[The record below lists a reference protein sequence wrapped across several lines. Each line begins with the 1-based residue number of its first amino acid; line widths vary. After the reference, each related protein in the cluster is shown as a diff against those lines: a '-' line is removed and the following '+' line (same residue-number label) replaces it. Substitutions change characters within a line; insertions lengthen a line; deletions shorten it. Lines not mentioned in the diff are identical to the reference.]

1 MKRYVSNLVLTLLVL
16 IGVFVLATGIFAA
29 NQLESN
35 QLQLVKQNLERQLA
49 SMRSSLLWE
58 GNDPL
63 ASQMQYLQGKA
74 DQWQTLTKL
83 RVTFIDLN
91 GEVLA
96 DSAEEAATMS
106 NHRNRPEMQQTIQTG
121 SVAFATRLSETT
133 DKKMV
138 YAAMPVTLNG
148 DTIGYLRLSTGTEEI
163 DNSVRQL
170 WMFTLLG
177 MFIALLI
184 AGVFGFRMGSKITN
198 PITEINNAAEQI
210 MRMNF
215 NVKVNV
221 ESQDEIGRLGL
232 TVNTI
237 AENFNRQMGR
247 ILESE
252 RQLSNVMEN
261 MVSGVVML
269 DREGKFVLLNRSAEE
284 LLGYNFSE
292 LRGKVFFESHQQSE
306 FVAMVAESFEREERQ
321 REELMFYYPRE
332 SMMEV
337 NIVPMYQKDDAWVGM
352 LIVLN
357 DITAIRRLEKMRSE
371 FVANVSHELKTPI
384 AAIKGFAETIL
395 SGAVQDQSTM
405 ESFLKIIFDESN
417 RLDRLVMDI
426 LDLSK
431 IESKRIPLFFSPI
444 HLEAFIVNTVNMMRQ
459 HADSKKIT
467 VKIDIPEDIYLEADE
482 DRLRQIVINLLSN
495 GINYTPN
502 GGKVIV
508 SAIVSREEQHGAE
521 SVRICFEDTGLG
533 IPKKDLPRIFERF
546 YRVDK
551 ARSRVSGG
559 TGLGLSIVKYLVE
572 LHNGSIHVQSELG
585 VGSKFILDLPILH
598 EQT

>member
-16 IGVFVLATGIFAA
+16 IGVFVFATGIFAA

-49 SMRSSLLWE
+49 TMRSTLVWE

-106 NHRNRPEMQQTIQTG
+106 NHRNRPEMQQTVKTG
-121 SVAFATRLSETT
+121 GIAFATRLSETT
-133 DKKMV
+133 GKKMV

-395 SGAVQDQSTM
+395 SGAVQDQPTM

-444 HLEAFIVNTVNMMRQ
+444 HLETFIVNTVNMMRQ

>member
-444 HLEAFIVNTVNMMRQ
+444 HLETFIVNTVNMMRQ